1 MSYVNIKLLVDKY
14 NELRKG
20 HYALQVISDYF
31 KRYTL
36 RRNEEYMLYDTQ
48 RSFPQYRY
56 VIFDLVNGGFMET
69 EYRKDD
75 ILRIWCVRYSD
86 DTRPF
91 CHGTFEHYEEDEL
104 IEWDGKLYC
113 QDWLDDNT
121 CICTDDG
128 ERYSNDDGG
137 YFNDEWYRQDWL
149 DNNTFTCDHC
159 SEVAHCEGNR
169 TVYNN
174 RGRSTTWCVY
184 CAENN
189 AYYWESD
196 DEYHTEPEPD
206 EDQLDLHD
214 YGYKPAPRF
223 MGVAGPYIGLEI
235 EMEHVSEIEKD
246 KGFWYV
252 KSDGSLDCETGAEL
266 VTHPFSYEY
275 WKEAGRAILK
285 RELDSLADNGARSWT
300 QSNCGLHI
308 HVSKNAWNSKLHVAK
323 TVEFLR
329 RNEGL
334 TLLLSR
340 RKDRQALYAYSGL
353 DFGNKSAKIAKDGFQ
368 CDRYCALNIRNRATN
383 EFRIFKGTMNME
395 SIDAYIETVR
405 SIIAYTNTSSWLDL
419 TESGYLAFVKMNRK
433 QYKHLFNFL
442 VERGKLTAPKAKKM
456 QVA

>member
-1 MSYVNIKLLVDKY
+1 MSYVKIKMLVDKY
-14 NELRKG
+14 TELRKG
-20 HYALQVISDYF
+20 NYALHVISDYF

-36 RRNEEYMLYDTQ
+36 RKNEEYMVYDTQ
-48 RSFPQYRY
+48 RSFPQTQY
-56 VIFDLVNGGFMET
+56 VIFDLVNGGICEA

-75 ILRIWCVRYSD
+75 ILRLWCEKYSGD
-86 DTRPF
+86 SRSF

-104 IEWDGKLYC
+104 EEFDGELYC
-113 QDWLDDNT
+113 EEWLADNT
-121 CICTDDG
+121 GCCYHDG
-128 ERYSNDDGG
+128 ERYRIEDLVE
-137 YFNDEWYRQDWL
+137 FNGELYSQHWIE
-149 DNNTFTCDHC
+149 NHTFTCGYCNELTHQDEERAVYNHRGHC
-159 SEVAHCEGNR
+159 SSWCEHC
-169 TVYNN
+169 T
-174 RGRSTTWCVY
+174 
-184 CAENN
+184 ENN

-196 DEYHTEPEPD
+196 SDYHTEPEPD

-223 MGVAGPYIGLEI
+223 MGENGPYIGLEI
-235 EMEHVSEIEKD
+235 EMEHVTDIQKTKE
-246 KGFWYV
+246 FWYV
-252 KSDGSLDCETGAEL
+252 KYDGSLDENGAEL

-275 WKEAGRAILK
+275 WKETGRAILK
-285 RELDSLADNGARSWT
+285 RELDKLANNGARSWT

-340 RKDRQALYAYSGL
+340 RKDRRALYAYSGL
-353 DFGNKSAKIAKDGFQ
+353 DFGTGSAEIAKTGFQ
-368 CDRYCALNIRNRATN
+368 NDRYCALNMRNRATN
-383 EFRIFKGTMNME
+383 EFRIFKGTMNIE

-419 TESGYLAFVKMNRK
+419 TDGGYLAFVKMNRK
-433 QYKHLFNFL
+433 QYKNLFNFL
-442 VERGKLTAPKAKKM
+442 VEKGKLTALKAKKL